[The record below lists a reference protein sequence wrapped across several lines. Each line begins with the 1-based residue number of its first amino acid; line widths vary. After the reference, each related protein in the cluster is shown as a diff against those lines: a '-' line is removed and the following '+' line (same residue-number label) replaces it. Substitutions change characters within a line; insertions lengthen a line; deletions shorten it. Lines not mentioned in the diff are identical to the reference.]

1 MAYGKLPSLLSSSC
15 VFTLALGASYT
26 QAQSAAAPI
35 APAIAAP
42 VTAAKPPS
50 AAKPRLPAE
59 MPATPPKV
67 TCAGGQLTI
76 VADNSTMVSVF
87 AAIHGCIGAA
97 IDVPLG
103 SSSTRMFADLGPGP
117 INQVLQSLLGSTD
130 LDYVIQT
137 SGLDSSK
144 IQAVFLSAR
153 MNDAKDSR
161 DSPELGSK
169 PSRRAWL
176 ETRRNARRGQDD
188 SDGSPLPD
196 SQAGASDGSD
206 TMPAAAPS
214 QDTSAGAGD
223 IKPEAPTSAA
233 VAQPL
238 TPLPE
243 GAATVAPDNS
253 VAVGGNEAPGAAAPS
268 PAPATDPNSASPAD
282 QNSVSPADKET
293 QDKITNMEQ
302 MFQKR
307 KQMIEAPAATTPK
320 QQ

>member
-1 MAYGKLPSLLSSSC
+1 MACRKFPSLLSSSC
-15 VFTLALGASYT
+15 VFTLALGASYM
-26 QAQSAAAPI
+26 QAQSPANPI
-35 APAIAAP
+35 AQAMAAP

-76 VADNSTMVSVF
+76 VANNSTMASVF

-97 IDVPLG
+97 IDLPLG

-117 INQVLQSLLGSTD
+117 INQVLQLLLGSTD

-137 SGLDSSK
+137 SNLDSSK
-144 IQAVFLSAR
+144 IQAVILSAR
-153 MNDAKDSR
+153 VSDAKDSL
-161 DSPELGSK
+161 DSFELASK
-169 PSRRAWL
+169 PARRAWL

-188 SDGSPLPD
+188 SDGSQLPD
-196 SQAGASDGSD
+196 SQASASDGSD
-206 TMPAAAPS
+206 TVPIATPN

-223 IKPEAPTSAA
+223 IKPEAAASAA
-233 VAQPL
+233 VAQP
-238 TPLPE
+238 TAPLPE
-243 GAATVAPDNS
+243 GAATVAPDSS
-253 VAVGGNEAPGAAAPS
+253 VAIGGNAAPAPADPS
-268 PAPATDPNSASPAD
+268 PAPATDPSPASPAD

-302 MFQKR
+302 MFEKR
-307 KQMIEAPAATTPK
+307 KQMIETPAATTPK